1 MTMTLQEIMPAVRQL
16 PAIEKIELL
25 HFLEQEAETSQDTAL
40 FETGQTYYVFTPLE
54 WSGVE
59 ILAEELSKL
68 EAAEAQ

>member
-16 PAIEKIELL
+16 PAVEKIELL
-25 HFLEQEAETSQDTAL
+25 HFLEQEAEATPDLTPFAN
-40 FETGQTYYVFTPLE
+40 GQVCYVFTPLE

-59 ILAEELSKL
+59 ILADELSKL